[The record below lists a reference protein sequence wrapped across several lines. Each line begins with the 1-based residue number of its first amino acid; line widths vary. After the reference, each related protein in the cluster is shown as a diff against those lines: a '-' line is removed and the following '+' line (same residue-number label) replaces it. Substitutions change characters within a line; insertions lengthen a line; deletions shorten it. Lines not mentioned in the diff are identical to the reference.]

1 MWDKMKM
8 ANVITSVRRKE
19 MELKKNVEGV

>member
-8 ANVITSVRRKE
+8 ANVITSVRREE